1 MINKHEYYLN
11 KINTNKYLNTKS
23 ISEFEFIAI
32 EKTYDNYVLNFN
44 LYYNFGGLKSMN
56 VPSSEEIF
64 LNENIF
70 LFVNEN
76 VNFSYR
82 GLEYNAVYFSK
93 QPINK
98 QYTLILYY
106 VNIVDTKVLRTSY
119 FLTDEI
125 IIDYTKNNFEL
136 IDEL

>member
-32 EKTYDNYVLNFN
+32 EKAYDNHIRNFI
-44 LYYNFGGLKSMN
+44 LYYNCGGLKSMN

-64 LNENIF
+64 LNEDIF

-76 VNFSYR
+76 VNFNYR

-93 QPINK
+93 QPIIVEH
-98 QYTLILYY
+98 TLILYY
-106 VNIVDTKVLRTSY
+106 DNIVDTKVLRISY
-119 FLTDEI
+119 FHTDEI